1 MNKSLPWKLCCAAA
15 LIVALL
21 TFTPLITPKGVWQPS
36 WMGMPYTL
44 WTGILQ
50 SLVLVGLTWLGTRL
64 HPSKHE

>member
-1 MNKSLPWKLCCAAA
+1 MNKSLGWRLCCAAA

-21 TFTPLITPKGVWQPS
+21 TFTPLITPNGVWEPR

-50 SLVLVGLTWLGTRL
+50 ALVLVGLTWLGTRL
-64 HPSKHE
+64 HPSNKK